1 MAKKIKNRIAPLGCA
16 LARLLA
22 PQGARLD
29 ALFRGIAHSRVCMKM
44 EPGLG
49 MELLPPL
56 VISRTATEYLLSLVI
71 LFTLYTVT
79 QVTAGGAGIK
89 TDQQSTLRELRGQRT
104 AFTLVHPRQ

>member
-1 MAKKIKNRIAPLGCA
+1 MYPRPFTSCSILYIFFPFAFVSLTILSKASTTI
-16 LARLLA
+16 
-22 PQGARLD
+22 
-29 ALFRGIAHSRVCMKM
+29 
-44 EPGLG
+44 
-49 MELLPPL
+49 

-89 TDQQSTLRELRGQRT
+89 TDQHSTLRELRGQRT